1 MKSIATL
8 QHDLA
13 LIDPTRSFLSE
24 GRIMA
29 PREVADAFKSREEA
43 LPQELRGC
51 WSICGEATES
61 LFDDALKH
69 HPSKLVFRLSAFTS
83 NSGGNYAVITHQMF
97 ARQHRFLLPLWDLDV
112 LTGLKEAA
120 AGRLNFMLARGA
132 AAEGIVFQSGFKR
145 RDIEPLLE
153 MVRPAGLDMNTI
165 HLSQMWAAVQTIQ
178 QLEAIPSS
186 HADRVVE
193 EVMVS
198 VVPPTHT
205 LQRLIGDSSVRH

>member
-1 MKSIATL
+1 MKIIETL
-8 QHDLA
+8 QHDPDLV
-13 LIDPTRSFLSE
+13 DPTRSFLSE

-29 PREVADAFKSREEA
+29 PHEVTDAFSSRGDE
-43 LPQELRGC
+43 LPRELSGC
-51 WSICGEATES
+51 WSLCGEMTES
-61 LFDDALKH
+61 LFDDVMKH
-69 HPSKLVFRLSAFTS
+69 HPSKLVFRLSAFAS
-83 NSGGNYAVITHQMF
+83 NSGGTYAVFTHQMF

-112 LTGLKEAA
+112 LTGLRGATS
-120 AGRLNFMLARGA
+120 GRLNFMLARGS
-132 AAEGIVFQSGFKR
+132 AAEGIVYPSGFKR

-153 MVRPAGLDMNTI
+153 MVRPAGLDTDTI

-186 HADRVVE
+186 YSDRVVE

-205 LQRLIGDSSVRH
+205 LQRLLGDSSVRH